1 MRTAGWPCT
10 ACPGWPPECW
20 ERQGPRCKGQRRN
33 AEGVSLVVRG
43 NQSSE
48 ESGRRDNSCRG
59 QGGRKEERTIP
70 GEKPENKLKIKIVSK
85 TIIKRPVLLDSSLSI
100 DSRQDGK
107 KRSASPFLFTNAAF
121 FHFSFFLKQGP
132 EKAQLSFHASSNF
145 QKTPNLLPL
154 KSIYPLSV
162 RS

>member
-70 GEKPENKLKIKIVSK
+70 GEKPETTLKIKIVSK
-85 TIIKRPVLLDSSLSI
+85 TIFIKRPVLLDSSLH
-100 DSRQDGK
+100 RQQARWQKEGCT
-107 KRSASPFLFTNAAF
+107 SLPVHQCCILSF
-121 FHFSFFLKQGP
+121 FFFLKARPRKGP
-132 EKAQLSFHASSNF
+132 A
-145 QKTPNLLPL
+145 LLPCL
-154 KSIYPLSV
+154 F
-162 RS
+162 